1 MCWRLLNIWE
11 LGHGWPSG
19 CAPIG
24 SNTIHGPTA
33 QKTGGATPWQI
44 MYIHLFRQFLLPQTE
59 FWCGAN
65 VIGSSI
71 KFPFHPCKERPKRTL
86 YTTWASFLVHATP
99 RLRGGLKLEL
109 LWVSTLATRI
119 ELVLSLLLDLD
130 TLARLLHAIRQ
141 SWSYSWVSCLHQVS
155 AMMGFMVFLSS
166 IIMVFIVLVQRMCA
180 KIKDKLVPNVIWHWE
195 TLRIV

>member
-11 LGHGWPSG
+11 LGHGWPAG

-33 QKTGGATPWQI
+33 QKTGGAAPWQI

-71 KFPFHPCKERPKRTL
+71 KFPFHPCKERPKWTL
-86 YTTWASFLVHATP
+86 YVAGASFFVHAGP
-99 RLRGGLKLEL
+99 GHRGGLEL
-109 LWVSTLATRI
+109 DLGLHLGDSNRISFGPPSRFGNPYWSLWSLCHSPSVVVSTEVMSSSQCGLFFSR
-119 ELVLSLLLDLD
+119 DLND
-130 TLARLLHAIRQ
+130 AG
-141 SWSYSWVSCLHQVS
+141 SWQKVS
-155 AMMGFMVFLSS
+155 
-166 IIMVFIVLVQRMCA
+166 
-180 KIKDKLVPNVIWHWE
+180 VPAF
-195 TLRIV
+195 